1 MMTLCARL
9 CVLCAACALMQMAM
23 PQEWDS
29 GGIRLIGGMLMLR
42 LVMTDAQALC
52 RAVLA
57 QPDLEHIFQALIG

>member
-1 MMTLCARL
+1 MMTLTARL
-9 CVLCAACALMQMAM
+9 CALCAVCALSEMALV
-23 PQEWDS
+23 QER
-29 GGIRLIGGMLMLR
+29 GRTAIRMIGGMLMLR

>member
-9 CVLCAACALMQMAM
+9 CVLCAVCALMQMAM

-42 LVMTDAQALC
+42 LVMADAQSLC
-52 RAVLA
+52 KAVLE
-57 QPDLEHIFQALIG
+57 QPDLTHVFDVLIR